1 MLMHNPSMRLTAQ
14 ELGDG
19 ILNVQLRA
27 SVFQSTPGR
36 AGHGGAGG
44 YRHLGFVEG
53 G

>member
-27 SVFQSTPGR
+27 EVCKFWYSSNGVFSQQL
-36 AGHGGAGG
+36 
-44 YRHLGFVEG
+44 RHIS
-53 G
+53 